1 MSDLNEKLWKDL
13 EEYSRRVNKH
23 VDNVV
28 WEIEEADDY
37 IDIEDIEGR
46 YYVDLPG
53 KKRSDENIVQYADRI
68 LKRID
73 IFNVNDYEK
82 MLKQFRAFHDED
94 TLNDTMDDMTNI
106 LTETYMTLSSDVR
119 DIKAM
124 ALEDLKRQHETLTSS
139 QKKPKIPKQG
149 KKEVY
154 REQY

>member
-13 EEYSRRVNKH
+13 EEYSRRVNRH

-37 IDIEDIEGR
+37 IDIEDIER
-46 YYVDLPG
+46 YYVDLPD

-82 MLKQFRAFHDED
+82 MLKQFRAFRDKD
-94 TLNDTMDDMTNI
+94 TLNDTMDDITNI
-106 LTETYMTLSSDVR
+106 LTETYMTLSSDVK
-119 DIKAM
+119 DIKTM

-139 QKKPKIPKQG
+139 QKKPKAPKQG

-154 REQY
+154 HEQY